1 MTQPAGVNAVALS
14 PDGKL
19 LATGGQDGRVDLW
32 NVAFPGDLLDAM
44 CSIAGRS
51 LTTGERAYSGG
62 VYLSLSLSGRYW
74 I

>member
-51 LTTGERAYSGG
+51 LTRQEWTSYSQS
-62 VYLSLSLSGRYW
+62 VPYQAVCP
-74 I
+74 